1 MPRLSLGLGVG
12 GSGLIAPAAPS
23 GIPVASTASV
33 VIAGGSSDSNWH
45 RGTYQETSV
54 QVTYTV
60 DGEDRF
66 KFTPSSTIYW
76 FGNVRGFL
84 LVPPSC
90 SVLCEWY
97 HEGATYTTTID
108 STSNW
113 RLIEFSNVEDSPSII
128 ELNTNASSN
137 GSFIPDT
144 SWSAPAITITAAPSG
159 IPVASTS
166 QIIVTSTNS
175 FIGSAPF
182 NKIIETA
189 FVSSLDGAAVLEYI
203 FGAWTFYYDGSQI
216 ALATNPAGYIP
227 TAGYTIFDGGGSIT
241 ITAA

>member
-1 MPRLSLGLGVG
+1 MIVKGTKQLGNFKRGVN
-12 GSGLIAPAAPS
+12 L
-23 GIPVASTASV
+23 
-33 VIAGGSSDSNWH
+33 
-45 RGTYQETSV
+45 Y
-54 QVTYTV
+54 
-60 DGEDRF
+60 
-66 KFTPSSTIYW
+66 
-76 FGNVRGFL
+76 
-84 LVPPSC
+84 VPKRRS
-90 SVLCEWY
+90 
-97 HEGATYTTTID
+97 
-108 STSNW
+108 
-113 RLIEFSNVEDSPSII
+113 
-128 ELNTNASSN
+128 
-137 GSFIPDT
+137 
-144 SWSAPAITITAAPSG
+144 AAPSG

-189 FVSSLDGAAVLEYI
+189 FVSSLDGAAGLEYI